1 MLDNV
6 IPRILGWVP
15 VYWRCAIIGHPDRP
29 SRVATFVHNLLN
41 HLPRA
46 ESTAAACR
54 GALEGYRMSVDWK
67 RFRSFVYGTWEP
79 EVTGV
84 ITSTV
89 KPGMTVIDIGS
100 HVGYYSLLFAKCVG
114 PTGRVFSFEP
124 LPENLALLRKNVQL
138 NKLTNVHSLSY
149 ALFSRAG
156 ELSLSVPS
164 ESPNSGDGSVIHER
178 GSKHVLV
185 PAITLD
191 SFCASANI
199 QPDIL
204 KMDVEGAE
212 YDVLLGAQETI
223 SKCRPKLLIELH
235 HFDGNVAAHPVPDL
249 LAGWSYQIQWIDRWP
264 LTSHILATSVTETSL
279 RPLAAESGPV

>member
-6 IPRILGWVP
+6 VPRILGWVP
-15 VYWRCAIIGHPDRP
+15 VSWRRALIGHPDRP

-46 ESTAAACR
+46 ESKVAACQ
-54 GALEGYRMSVDWK
+54 GPLEGYRMLVNWR

-89 KPGMTVIDIGS
+89 KPGMTVIDIGA
-100 HVGYYSLLFAKCVG
+100 HVGYYSLLLAKCVG

-124 LPENLALLRKNVQL
+124 LHENLALLRKNVQL
-138 NKLTNVHSLSY
+138 NNLTNVHSFCD

-156 ELSLSVPS
+156 ELSLSVPD
-164 ESPNSGDGSVIHER
+164 ESPDSGDGSLIHDR
-178 GSKHVLV
+178 GSKHVPV
-185 PAITLD
+185 QAITLD

-223 SKCRPKLLIELH
+223 RRCRPKLLIELH

-249 LAGWSYQIQWIDRWP
+249 LAGWSYQIEWIGRWP
-264 LTSHILATSVTETSL
+264 LTSHILATSATETSL
-279 RPLAAESGPV
+279 RPLAAESGTL

>member
-1 MLDNV
+1 MIEKL
-6 IPRILGWVP
+6 IPRLLGRVP
-15 VYWRCAIIGHPDRP
+15 VPLRRAIIGRPDKP
-29 SRVATFVHNLLN
+29 SGVATFVHNLLN

-46 ESTAAACR
+46 ESKVAACQ
-54 GALEGYRMSVDWK
+54 GPLEGYRMLVNWR

-84 ITSTV
+84 ITSIV
-89 KPGMTVIDIGS
+89 KLGMTVIDIGA
-100 HVGYYSLLFAKCVG
+100 HVGYYSLLLAKCVG

-124 LPENLALLRKNVQL
+124 LHENLALLRKNVQL
-138 NKLTNVHSLSY
+138 NNLTNVHSFCD

-156 ELSLSVPS
+156 ELSLSVPD
-164 ESPNSGDGSVIHER
+164 ESPDSGDGSLIHDR
-178 GSKHVLV
+178 GSKHVPV
-185 PAITLD
+185 QAITLD

-223 SKCRPKLLIELH
+223 RRCRPKLLIELH

-249 LAGWSYQIQWIDRWP
+249 LAGWSYQIEWIGRWP
-264 LTSHILATSVTETSL
+264 LTSHILATSATETSL
-279 RPLAAESGPV
+279 RPLAAESGTL